1 MRRRHAMAAA
11 TLLVA
16 VVTACRDVPAPE
28 SGVLSLSPLLLPAP
42 AVVVGDTIRDSTGAA
57 APLRVIAYGV
67 GGDPLEPQPTATF
80 VVLDSGAHVTGSW
93 LIGDRAGST
102 VKLVGSVAGIQTQ
115 ARSVLVTLRPDTLVA
130 SDSAHQVRQFTF
142 PRDTAAT
149 AELNVL
155 VRNTAATP
163 TGVDGVI
170 VRYEIVYAPPVVGS
184 GATAVLLSGSV
195 ASSRDTTAGGGRA
208 SRAVRLRLAAADPT
222 RTDSAVVTAT
232 ASYRGQS
239 LGLVQFTIVF
249 QPQ

>member
-1 MRRRHAMAAA
+1 MRRRHALVVA

-16 VVTACRDVPAPE
+16 AVTSCRDVPAPAG
-28 SGVLSLSPLLLPAP
+28 GVLSLSPLLLPAP
-42 AVVVGDTIRDSTGAA
+42 AVVAGDTIRDSTGAA

-67 GGDPLEPQPTATF
+67 DGEPVDPQPTPTF
-80 VVLDSGAHVTGSW
+80 VVLDSGAHVSGAW
-93 LIGDRAGST
+93 LVGDRAGAT
-102 VKLVGSVAGIQTQ
+102 VKVVGAVAGIQTQ

-130 SDSAHQVRQFTF
+130 ADSTHQVRRFTF
-142 PRDTAAT
+142 PRDTAAS
-149 AELNVL
+149 ADLNVL
-155 VRNTAATP
+155 VRNTVATP

-170 VRYEIVYAPPVVGS
+170 VRYEIAYAPPVVGS

-195 ASSRDTTAGGGRA
+195 ASSRDTTSEGGRA